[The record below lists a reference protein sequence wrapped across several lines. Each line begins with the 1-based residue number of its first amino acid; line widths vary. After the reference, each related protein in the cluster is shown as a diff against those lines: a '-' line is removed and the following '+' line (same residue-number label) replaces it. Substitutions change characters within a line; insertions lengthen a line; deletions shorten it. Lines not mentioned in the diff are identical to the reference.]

1 MKRVLIHN
9 LLLLTICLFTGLQMF
24 AQGTTQTLRGTIID
38 KQSEAPLVGATVIVV
53 SQNPPLG
60 STTQADGSFA
70 IKNVPI
76 GRQIVQVKYLGYET
90 VTIPNVLVNAGK
102 EVILDVGLEESIIQ
116 AEEVVI
122 SGQVSKDRAQNDLAT
137 VSSRTFSLE
146 EVRRYAGGSNDVARL
161 AGNFAGVSTAN
172 DSRNDIVIRGNSP
185 TGVLWRLEGVPIPN
199 PNHFS
204 TLGTT
209 GGPVSG
215 INPNILKNSDFL
227 TSAFPAEYGNATGGV
242 FDLGFR
248 NGNKETHEFTAQ
260 LNAFSGLE
268 LMAEGPIKKEN
279 KSNFVAAYRYSFVE
293 IGDALGIPIGT
304 NAVPNYQDLSF
315 NVDLGNSKAGRFSI
329 FGIGGLSDI
338 AFLADEIDEN
348 DLFANPNEDAFAE
361 SRFGVIGVRHN
372 ILLNQNA
379 YLRTVVSASTSQND
393 FTQDNFLDTGEK
405 FRSTESSDVVNTL
418 TVSSYIN
425 QKFNARTTLR
435 AGILIESNGVDTDVR
450 DRDNRPDLDGDGIPD
465 WVQVRDLEETL
476 TLYQAYAQMK
486 HKISEKFTL
495 NLGVH
500 SQYLDFNESFA
511 LEPRVAVNWDFL
523 PQHRLSLA
531 YGIHNQT
538 QPYPVLLFREEVEPG
553 LFRNTNEDLDFTRA
567 SHFVLGYD
575 YRPGGEWR
583 VKAEAYYQMLD
594 QVPVEAIPSSFSVL
608 NSGSD
613 FVFPD
618 RGSLVNEGTGRNYGL
633 ELTVEKF
640 FSRGYYGL
648 LTASVYDS
656 EYEGSDEISRNTAFN
671 NQYVLNVLGGK
682 EWKVGKAQRNAF
694 TLDFKVTN
702 AGGRYYTPV
711 DLAATRANFGRE
723 VLDEE
728 NAFTERFDPYF
739 RMDVKLGF
747 RINSKKKKLSQQFYV
762 DLQNVTNQENI
773 FVRRYNEVT
782 DEINE
787 INQRGFF
794 PDLLYRIQ
802 F

>member
-1 MKRVLIHN
+1 MKRLLIN
-9 LLLLTICLFTGLQMF
+9 TICLLAFITLSFQQHII
-24 AQGTTQTLRGTIID
+24 AQGTQTLRGTIID
-38 KQSEAPLVGATVIVV
+38 KQSETPLVGATVIVI
-53 SQNPPLG
+53 SQTPPLG
-60 STTQADGSFA
+60 STTQSDGTFT
-70 IKNVPI
+70 IKNIPI
-76 GRQIVQVKYLGYET
+76 GRQIIQVKYLGYET
-90 VTIPNVLVNAGK
+90 VTVPNVLVNAGK
-102 EVILDVGLEESIIQ
+102 EVILDIGLEESILE
-116 AEEVVI
+116 AKEVVI
-122 SGQVSKDRAQNDLAT
+122 TGKVNKDRAQNDLAT

-279 KSNFVAAYRYSFVE
+279 KSNFVAAYRYSFLE

-338 AFLADEIDEN
+338 DFLADEIDEN

-393 FTQDNFLDTGEK
+393 FTQDNFLDNGEK
-405 FRSTESSDVVNTL
+405 LRSTESSDVVNTL
-418 TVSSYIN
+418 TLSSYLN

-435 AGILIESNGVDTDVR
+435 AGILIESNAVDTDVR

-476 TLYQAYAQMK
+476 TLYQAYA
-486 HKISEKFTL
+486 
-495 NLGVH
+495 
-500 SQYLDFNESFA
+500 
-511 LEPRVAVNWDFL
+511 
-523 PQHRLSLA
+523 
-531 YGIHNQT
+531 
-538 QPYPVLLFREEVEPG
+538 
-553 LFRNTNEDLDFTRA
+553 
-567 SHFVLGYD
+567 
-575 YRPGGEWR
+575 
-583 VKAEAYYQMLD
+583 
-594 QVPVEAIPSSFSVL
+594 
-608 NSGSD
+608 
-613 FVFPD
+613 
-618 RGSLVNEGTGRNYGL
+618 
-633 ELTVEKF
+633 
-640 FSRGYYGL
+640 
-648 LTASVYDS
+648 
-656 EYEGSDEISRNTAFN
+656 
-671 NQYVLNVLGGK
+671 
-682 EWKVGKAQRNAF
+682 
-694 TLDFKVTN
+694 
-702 AGGRYYTPV
+702 
-711 DLAATRANFGRE
+711 
-723 VLDEE
+723 
-728 NAFTERFDPYF
+728 
-739 RMDVKLGF
+739 
-747 RINSKKKKLSQQFYV
+747 
-762 DLQNVTNQENI
+762 
-773 FVRRYNEVT
+773 
-782 DEINE
+782 
-787 INQRGFF
+787 
-794 PDLLYRIQ
+794 
-802 F
+802 

>member
-9 LLLLTICLFTGLQMF
+9 LILLIVCLFTSQQIH

-38 KQSEAPLVGATVIVV
+38 KQSETPLVGATVIVV
-53 SQNPPLG
+53 SQNPPIG
-60 STTQADGSFA
+60 STSQADGTFA
-70 IKNVPI
+70 IRNVPI
-76 GRQIVQVKYLGYET
+76 GRQIIQVKYLGYET

-122 SGQVSKDRAQNDLAT
+122 SGKVNKDRAQNDLAT

-268 LMAEGPIKKEN
+268 LMAEGPIKREN

-338 AFLADEIDEN
+338 AFLANEIDED

-393 FTQDNFLDTGEK
+393 FTQDNFLDNGEK
-405 FRSTESSDVVNTL
+405 LRSTESSDVVNTL
-418 TVSSYIN
+418 TLSSYIN

-435 AGILIESNGVDTDVR
+435 AGILIESNAVDTDVR
-450 DRDNRPDLDGDGIPD
+450 DRDNRPDLDGDGFPD

-476 TLYQAYAQMK
+476 TLYQAYAQVK
-486 HKISEKFTL
+486 HKLSEKFTL

-500 SQYLDFNESFA
+500 SQYLDFNESVA
-511 LEPRVAVNWDFL
+511 VEPRVAVNWDFL

-553 LFRNTNEDLDFTRA
+553 IFRNTNEDLDFTRA

-583 VKAEAYYQMLD
+583 VKAEAYYQLLD
-594 QVPVEAIPSSFSVL
+594 RVPVEAIPSSFSVL

-711 DLAATRANFGRE
+711 DLVATRANFGRE

-728 NAFTERFDPYF
+728 NAFSERFDPYF
-739 RMDVKLGF
+739 RMDVKFGF
-747 RINSKKKKLSQQFYV
+747 RVNSKKKKLSQQFYI

-787 INQRGFF
+787 VNQRGFF

>member
-9 LLLLTICLFTGLQMF
+9 LFLLIICLFTGQQMY

-38 KQSEAPLVGATVIVV
+38 KQSETPLVGATVIVV

-60 STTQADGSFA
+60 GTTQADGTFA
-70 IKNVPI
+70 IRNVPI

-122 SGQVSKDRAQNDLAT
+122 SGKVSKDRAQNDLAT

-279 KSNFVAAYRYSFVE
+279 NSNFVAAYRYSFVE

-338 AFLADEIDEN
+338 AFLADEIDED

-393 FTQDNFLDTGEK
+393 FTQDNFLDNGEK
-405 FRSTESSDVVNTL
+405 LRSTESSDVVNTL
-418 TVSSYIN
+418 T
-425 QKFNARTTLR
+425 
-435 AGILIESNGVDTDVR
+435 
-450 DRDNRPDLDGDGIPD
+450 
-465 WVQVRDLEETL
+465 
-476 TLYQAYAQMK
+476 
-486 HKISEKFTL
+486 
-495 NLGVH
+495 
-500 SQYLDFNESFA
+500 
-511 LEPRVAVNWDFL
+511 
-523 PQHRLSLA
+523 LS
-531 YGIHNQT
+531 
-538 QPYPVLLFREEVEPG
+538 
-553 LFRNTNEDLDFTRA
+553 
-567 SHFVLGYD
+567 
-575 YRPGGEWR
+575 
-583 VKAEAYYQMLD
+583 
-594 QVPVEAIPSSFSVL
+594 
-608 NSGSD
+608 
-613 FVFPD
+613 
-618 RGSLVNEGTGRNYGL
+618 
-633 ELTVEKF
+633 
-640 FSRGYYGL
+640 
-648 LTASVYDS
+648 
-656 EYEGSDEISRNTAFN
+656 
-671 NQYVLNVLGGK
+671 
-682 EWKVGKAQRNAF
+682 
-694 TLDFKVTN
+694 
-702 AGGRYYTPV
+702 
-711 DLAATRANFGRE
+711 
-723 VLDEE
+723 
-728 NAFTERFDPYF
+728 
-739 RMDVKLGF
+739 
-747 RINSKKKKLSQQFYV
+747 
-762 DLQNVTNQENI
+762 
-773 FVRRYNEVT
+773 
-782 DEINE
+782 
-787 INQRGFF
+787 
-794 PDLLYRIQ
+794 
-802 F
+802 

>member
-9 LLLLTICLFTGLQMF
+9 IFLLIICLFTGQQMY

-38 KQSEAPLVGATVIVV
+38 KQSETPLVGATVIVV

-60 STTQADGSFA
+60 GTTKADGTFA
-70 IKNVPI
+70 IRNVPI

-122 SGQVSKDRAQNDLAT
+122 SGKVSKDRAQNDLAT

-268 LMAEGPIKKEN
+268 LMAEGPIKKEIN
-279 KSNFVAAYRYSFVE
+279 SNFVAAYRYSFVE

-338 AFLADEIDEN
+338 AFLADEIDED

-393 FTQDNFLDTGEK
+393 FTQDNFLDNGEK
-405 FRSTESSDVVNTL
+405 LRSTESSDVVNTL
-418 TVSSYIN
+418 TLSSYIN

-435 AGILIESNGVDTDVR
+435 AGILIESNAVDTDVR

-594 QVPVEAIPSSFSVL
+594 QVPVESIPSSFSVL

-618 RGSLVNEGTGRNYGL
+618 RGSLVNDGTGRNYGL

-694 TLDFKVTN
+694 TMDFKVTN

-711 DLAATRANFGRE
+711 DLVATRANFGRE

-739 RMDVKLGF
+739 RMDVKIGF
-747 RINSKKKKLSQQFYV
+747 RINSKKKKLSQQFYI

-787 INQRGFF
+787 VNQRGFF

>member
-9 LLLLTICLFTGLQMF
+9 LLLLIICLFMGQYVS

-38 KQSEAPLVGATVIVV
+38 KQSETPLVGATVIVV

-60 STTQADGSFA
+60 STTQADGTFV
-70 IKNVPI
+70 IRNVPI
-76 GRQIVQVKYLGYET
+76 GRQIIQVKYLGYET

-122 SGQVSKDRAQNDLAT
+122 SGKVNKDRAQNDLAT

-338 AFLADEIDEN
+338 AFLADEIDED

-393 FTQDNFLDTGEK
+393 FNQDNFLDTGEK
-405 FRSTESSDVVNTL
+405 FRATESSDVVNTL
-418 TVSSYIN
+418 TLSSYIN

-435 AGILIESNGVDTDVR
+435 AGILIESNAVDTDVR
-450 DRDNRPDLDGDGIPD
+450 DRDNRPDLNGDGIPD

-476 TLYQAYAQMK
+476 TLYQAYAQIK
-486 HKISEKFTL
+486 HKLSEKFTL

-531 YGIHNQT
+531 YGIHNQA

-594 QVPVEAIPSSFSVL
+594 QVPIEAIPSSFSVL

-728 NAFTERFDPYF
+728 NAFSERFDPYF
-739 RMDVKLGF
+739 RMDVKFGF
-747 RINSKKKKLSQQFYV
+747 RVNSKKKKLSQQFYI

-787 INQRGFF
+787 VNQRGFF

>member
-9 LLLLTICLFTGLQMF
+9 IFLLIICLFTGQQMY
-24 AQGTTQTLRGTIID
+24 AQGTAQTLRGTIID

-53 SQNPPLG
+53 SQNPPIG
-60 STTQADGSFA
+60 STTQTDGSFA

-122 SGQVSKDRAQNDLAT
+122 SGKVNKDRAQNDLAT

-279 KSNFVAAYRYSFVE
+279 NSNFVAAYRYSFVE

-393 FTQDNFLDTGEK
+393 FTQDNFLDNGEK
-405 FRSTESSDVVNTL
+405 LRSTESSDVVNTL
-418 TVSSYIN
+418 TLSSYLN

-435 AGILIESNGVDTDVR
+435 AGILIESNAVDTDVR

-567 SHFVLGYD
+567 SHFVL
-575 YRPGGEWR
+575 
-583 VKAEAYYQMLD
+583 
-594 QVPVEAIPSSFSVL
+594 
-608 NSGSD
+608 
-613 FVFPD
+613 
-618 RGSLVNEGTGRNYGL
+618 
-633 ELTVEKF
+633 
-640 FSRGYYGL
+640 
-648 LTASVYDS
+648 
-656 EYEGSDEISRNTAFN
+656 
-671 NQYVLNVLGGK
+671 
-682 EWKVGKAQRNAF
+682 
-694 TLDFKVTN
+694 
-702 AGGRYYTPV
+702 
-711 DLAATRANFGRE
+711 
-723 VLDEE
+723 
-728 NAFTERFDPYF
+728 
-739 RMDVKLGF
+739 
-747 RINSKKKKLSQQFYV
+747 
-762 DLQNVTNQENI
+762 
-773 FVRRYNEVT
+773 
-782 DEINE
+782 
-787 INQRGFF
+787 
-794 PDLLYRIQ
+794 
-802 F
+802 

>member
-1 MKRVLIHN
+1 MKRLLIN
-9 LLLLTICLFTGLQMF
+9 TICLLAFITLSFQQHII
-24 AQGTTQTLRGTIID
+24 AQGTQTLRGTIID
-38 KQSEAPLVGATVIVV
+38 KQSETPLVGATVIVI
-53 SQNPPLG
+53 SQTPPLG
-60 STTQADGSFA
+60 STTQSDGTFT
-70 IKNVPI
+70 IKNIPI
-76 GRQIVQVKYLGYET
+76 GRQIIQVKYLGYET
-90 VTIPNVLVNAGK
+90 VTVPNVLVNAGK
-102 EVILDVGLEESIIQ
+102 EVILDIGLEESILE
-116 AEEVVI
+116 AKEVVI
-122 SGQVSKDRAQNDLAT
+122 TGKVNKDRAQNDLAT

-279 KSNFVAAYRYSFVE
+279 KSNFVAAYRYSFLE

-338 AFLADEIDEN
+338 DFLADEIDEN

-393 FTQDNFLDTGEK
+393 FTQDNFLDNGEK
-405 FRSTESSDVVNTL
+405 LRSTESSDVVNTL
-418 TVSSYIN
+418 TLSSYLN

-435 AGILIESNGVDTDVR
+435 AGILIESNAVDTDVR

-486 HKISEKFTL
+486 YKINEKVTV
-495 NLGVH
+495 NLGLH
-500 SQYLDFNESFA
+500 SQFLDFNESFA
-511 LEPRVAVNWDFL
+511 LEPRIAINWDFL
-523 PQHRLSLA
+523 PQHTFSLA
-531 YGIHNQT
+531 YGLHHQT

-567 SHFVLGYD
+567 NHFVFGYD

-594 QVPVEAIPSSFSVL
+594 QVPIEAFPSSFSVL

-618 RGSLVNEGTGRNYGL
+618 RGSLINEGTGRNYGV
-633 ELTVEKF
+633 ELTLEKF

-656 EYEGSDEISRNTAFN
+656 EYEGSDEIARNTAFN

-682 EWKVGKAQRNAF
+682 EWKVGQEKRNAF
-694 TLDFKVTN
+694 TLDFKVT
-702 AGGRYYTPV
+702 
-711 DLAATRANFGRE
+711 
-723 VLDEE
+723 
-728 NAFTERFDPYF
+728 
-739 RMDVKLGF
+739 
-747 RINSKKKKLSQQFYV
+747 
-762 DLQNVTNQENI
+762 
-773 FVRRYNEVT
+773 
-782 DEINE
+782 
-787 INQRGFF
+787 
-794 PDLLYRIQ
+794 
-802 F
+802 